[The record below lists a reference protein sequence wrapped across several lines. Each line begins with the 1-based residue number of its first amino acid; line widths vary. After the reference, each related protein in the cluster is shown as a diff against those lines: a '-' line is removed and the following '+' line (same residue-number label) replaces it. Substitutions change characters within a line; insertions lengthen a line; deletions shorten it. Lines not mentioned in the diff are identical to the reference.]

1 MLQAILSTY
10 RVCLPSSVLIH
21 RNRASIWLV
30 LTTAQVS
37 CVLLGE
43 VLGRDHR
50 QPALRVTQLA
60 CLTADLTDPQRLRP
74 QHCATT
80 RSRAAALAFRQSL
93 VPSFT
98 LYLCRVPGERFA
110 RGQVISRGRSC
121 WFNQLGGKTESS
133 RSPCLPGKMILGR
146 TSIFPVLRA
155 KAAVRRF

>member
-1 MLQAILSTY
+1 M
-10 RVCLPSSVLIH
+10 CLPSSVLIH
-21 RNRASIWLV
+21 RNRASIWLI

-60 CLTADLTDPQRLRP
+60 CLTADLIGPPRLRP
-74 QHCATT
+74 SAMC
-80 RSRAAALAFRQSL
+80 RNRAAGSSSCFPTAL

-98 LYLCRVPGERFA
+98 LYLCRVPSERFA
-110 RGQVISRGRSC
+110 RGRLISRGRSC

-133 RSPCLPGKMILGR
+133 RNPCFPGKMILGR

-155 KAAVRRF
+155 RAAVRRL